1 MAEKHL
7 IEAITKKYQKMSRNQ
22 RIKTIRSLSEDGVKF
37 VRHFCPQFYAEA
49 FPETSRAAVASSE
62 PRSRS
67 ALSAKTR

>member
-37 VRHFCPQFYAEA
+37 IRRFCPQFYAEA
-49 FPETSRAAVASSE
+49 FPETSRAAGASWESE
-62 PRSRS
+62 SRP
-67 ALSAKTR
+67 ALSAKPR